1 MAEVVQQEAMQQPA
15 GANERAAQQVA
26 TRLPDGASKGNGALR
41 SCDTTRSHA
50 TTNRASGRRRRVE
63 RWQHWRRSRQKSGNS
78 GLDNN
83 QVKSGKM
90 VVGVVAEAEADV
102 GEN

>member
-1 MAEVVQQEAMQQPA
+1 MQQPA

-26 TRLPDGASKGNGALR
+26 TRLPDGASKGNDALR
-41 SCDTTRSHA
+41 SCGAMRSHV
-50 TTNRASGRRRRVE
+50 TTNWVSGRQRRVE
-63 RWQHWRRSRQKSGNS
+63 RWQRWQRSRQKSGNG

-83 QVKSGKM
+83 QVKSGKT
-90 VVGVVAEAEADV
+90 VVGVVAEVEADV

>member
-1 MAEVVQQEAMQQPA
+1 MAEAVRREAMQQPA

-26 TRLPDGASKGNGALR
+26 TRLPDGASKGDGGLRGCGA
-41 SCDTTRSHA
+41 TRSHA
-50 TTNRASGRRRRVE
+50 TTNRASGRQRRVE
-63 RWQHWRRSRQKSGNS
+63 RWRRWRRSQQKSGNG

-83 QVKSGKM
+83 QVKSGKT
-90 VVGVVAEAEADV
+90 VVEVVAEVEADV

>member
-1 MAEVVQQEAMQQPA
+1 MAEAVQQEAMQQPT

-26 TRLPDGASKGNGALR
+26 TQLPDSASKGDGALR
-41 SCDTTRSHA
+41 GCGMTRSHA
-50 TTNRASGRRRRVE
+50 TTNRASGRQRRIE
-63 RWQHWRRSRQKSGNS
+63 RWRQWQRSWQKSGN
-78 GLDNN
+78 GELDNN

>member
-1 MAEVVQQEAMQQPA
+1 MAEAVRQEAMQHPA

-26 TRLPDGASKGNGALR
+26 TRLPDGASKGNGPLR
-41 SCDTTRSHA
+41 GCGMTGSHA
-50 TTNRASGRRRRVE
+50 TTNRASGRRRCIE
-63 RWQHWRRSRQKSGNS
+63 RWQQWRRSRQKSGNG

-90 VVGVVAEAEADV
+90 VVGVVAEVVADV